1 MSNIPQAASAAALN
15 AIREKA
21 VSWSSLKH
29 YDRSPAHYLENFL
42 HPPESTPAM
51 ILGSALHCLVL
62 EPDEFWNRYAVD
74 PGFDRRT
81 KAGKEQWAAF
91 EEANRGKE
99 LLTSAQYEQIQ
110 GMNASIREGKA
121 GRLIARCRFREVML
135 EWLDPLADQPC
146 KGRIDAYSPED
157 GIAIDIK
164 TTTDASPKA
173 FPRAV
178 ANYLYHGQAAFY
190 LDGLAAKGIEV
201 RRFVFLAIEKEP
213 PYAWSICLCTEGM
226 ITAGRALYRGLLDKH
241 AECCAKGEWPGY
253 DDGVTEIELPR
264 WAA

>member
-1 MSNIPQAASAAALN
+1 MSNIPQAASAATIN

-29 YDRSPAHYLENFL
+29 YDRSPAHYLEYFL

-51 ILGSALHCLVL
+51 TLGSALHCLVL

-81 KAGKEQWAAF
+81 KAGKEKMAEF
-91 EEANRGKE
+91 EAANRGKE
-99 LLTSAQYEQIQ
+99 LLTSAQYEQVQ
-110 GMNASIREGKA
+110 RMNGAIRSGKA
-121 GRLIARCRFREVML
+121 GRLIARCRERETMI
-135 EWLDPLADQPC
+135 EWKDPITGLAC
-146 KGRIDAYSPED
+146 KGRLDAFSPED
-157 GIAIDIK
+157 GLAVDIK
-164 TTTDASPKA
+164 TTTDASPAA

-190 LDGLAAKGIEV
+190 LDGLNAAGIPVEQ
-201 RRFVFLAIEKEP
+201 FIFIAIEKEP
-213 PYAWSICLCTEGM
+213 PCAWTISVCTGGM
-226 ITAGRALYRGLLDKH
+226 IEAGRALYRGLLNTH
-241 AECCAKGEWPGY
+241 AECCARGEWPGY
-253 DDGVTEIELPR
+253 DDSTFDLDLPK